1 MTTLTQLTDEQVDTM
16 KDLLMDIGDAH
27 LRPYS
32 GRSMYGQECLGID
45 MENMADAFRFALM
58 VTDSDLADA
67 LFNPRFDNM
76 GMGIIVY
83 FPNVGVPEGVS
94 DDDDDSDDDE

>member
-1 MTTLTQLTDEQVDTM
+1 MTTLTQLTDEQVDTI
-16 KDLLMDIGDAH
+16 KDLLVDIGDAH

-32 GRSMYGQECLGID
+32 GRFMYGQECLGID
-45 MENMADAFRFALM
+45 MDSMADAFRFALM
-58 VTDSDLADA
+58 ITDSDLADA
-67 LFNPRFDNM
+67 LSSPRFDNM

-94 DDDDDSDDDE
+94 DDDDEDDDE